1 MKKLGMKK
9 VWVPVIALCSVGLIV
24 GTGYAAWTIALN
36 QSGETSGNRQADTV
50 VDIHIKV
57 TGIQWYTGVSDDG
70 SIIINDN
77 KVKNNKPVVCF
88 GWADQ
93 VPAVVN
99 PWLEKGD
106 DVYKENRAFTL
117 YFEIE
122 KGKDL
127 KDKTITPTISLTVN
141 DTSDHVYG
149 ACTTGEKPLL
159 VTPTNLAPKTILG
172 TTDNGNQKYYVN
184 VEWQWGSAFA
194 GKNPYVYYNSQ
205 SEADADA
212 SGAATNLEKLSK
224 LNTSTAEGAN
234 KDKPNF
240 KVTITATTAA

>member
-50 VDIHIKV
+50 VDNHIKV
-57 TGIQWYTGVSDDG
+57 TGVQWYTGVSNDG
-70 SIIINDN
+70 SIIKDDN
-77 KVKNNKPVVCF
+77 KVKDNKPVVCF

-93 VPAVVN
+93 NSAVVN
-99 PWLEKGD
+99 PWLAKGD
-106 DVYKENRAFTL
+106 DAYKENRAFTL

-141 DTSDHVYG
+141 DTSDQVYG

-159 VTPTNLAPKTILG
+159 VTPNNLNAKSLDVAKT
-172 TTDNGNQKYYVN
+172 KYFVN
-184 VEWQWGSAFA
+184 VEWKWGDAF
-194 GKNPYVYYNSQ
+194 GGYNPYVYYNSQ
-205 SEADADA
+205 TEGAEDA

-224 LNTSTAEGAN
+224 LNSSTVDGAN

-240 KVTITATTAA
+240 QVTITATESK

>member
-1 MKKLGMKK
+1 MLH
-9 VWVPVIALCSVGLIV
+9 VLCL
-24 GTGYAAWTIALN
+24 LLL
-36 QSGETSGNRQADTV
+36 
-50 VDIHIKV
+50 
-57 TGIQWYTGVSDDG
+57 
-70 SIIINDN
+70 
-77 KVKNNKPVVCF
+77 
-88 GWADQ
+88 
-93 VPAVVN
+93 
-99 PWLEKGD
+99 WLF
-106 DVYKENRAFTL
+106 RPLTL

-141 DTSDHVYG
+141 DTSDQVYE

-205 SEADADA
+205 PEAAADA

-224 LNTSTAEGAN
+224 LNTSIAEGAN

-240 KVTITATTAA
+240 KVTITATESH

>member
-36 QSGETSGNRQADTV
+36 QSDETSGNRKADTV
-50 VDIHIKV
+50 VDNHIKV
-57 TGIQWYTGVSDDG
+57 TGIQWYTGVSDNG
-70 SIIINDN
+70 SAVNDAN
-77 KVKNNKPVVCF
+77 KVPDNKPVVCF

-93 VPAVVN
+93 DPAVVN

-127 KDKTITPTISLTVN
+127 KNKTITPTISLTVN
-141 DTSDHVYG
+141 DTSDQVYG

-159 VTPTNLAPKTILG
+159 VTPNNLIAQSLDEVKT
-172 TTDNGNQKYYVN
+172 KYFVN
-184 VEWQWGSAFA
+184 VEWKWGDAFE
-194 GKNPYVYYNSQ
+194 GKNPYVYYNSK
-205 SEADADA
+205 SEAAADA